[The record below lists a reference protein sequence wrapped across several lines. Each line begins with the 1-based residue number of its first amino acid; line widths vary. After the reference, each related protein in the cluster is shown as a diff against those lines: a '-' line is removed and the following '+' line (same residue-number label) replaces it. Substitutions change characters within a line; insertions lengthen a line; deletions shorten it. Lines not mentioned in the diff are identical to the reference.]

1 MIRSSRS
8 SLNLKYDDVKLE
20 DNLLSETLGK
30 FDNGDTDIHE
40 SENPPKIDI
49 YR

>member
-20 DNLLSETLGK
+20 DNLSETLNK